1 MTFLARLDNGLAR
14 FESLLMIGMFTIA
27 FGLGVMQVVL
37 RYVFN
42 AGFHWNEAIFVLFTL
57 TAVLVGGSRAVRDGI
72 HARVEIITDLL
83 PEKGVHVLNLF
94 ALLSS
99 ALLCGLYTYC
109 GYLYTKFVHS
119 MGLIGME
126 TGIPEA
132 IAFSIVPFTMFLF
145 SVRYVIKMIEWRSDP
160 GAYSRMTEIEHSEA
174 TDGRGGE

>member
-1 MTFLARLDNGLAR
+1 MTFIARLDNALAR
-14 FESLLMIGMFTIA
+14 FESVLMIGMFTIA
-27 FGLGVMQVVL
+27 FFLGVMQVVL

-72 HARVEIITDLL
+72 HARVEVVTDLL
-83 PEKGVHVLNLF
+83 PEKSVHILNLF
-94 ALLSS
+94 ALFSS
-99 ALLCGLYTYC
+99 LLLCGLYVYC
-109 GYLYTKFVHS
+109 GFLYTKFVHS

-126 TGIPEA
+126 TQIPES

-145 SVRYVIKMIEWRSDP
+145 SIRYVIKMIEWRTDP

-174 TDGRGGE
+174 TDGRRPE